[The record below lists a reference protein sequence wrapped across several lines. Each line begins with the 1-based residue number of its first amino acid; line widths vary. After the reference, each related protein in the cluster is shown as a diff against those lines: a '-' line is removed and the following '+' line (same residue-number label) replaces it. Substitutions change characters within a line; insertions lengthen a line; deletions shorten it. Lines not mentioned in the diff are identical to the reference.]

1 MTTTTVQTDTQLA
14 SRLRLAVM
22 RLARVLRQKAQDP
35 ITPSQLS
42 ALVSV
47 ERDGPVTLGDLA
59 ALEIVQPPTMTRI
72 QWVAQTSLIVYT
84 LHKGGVVLG
93 VATGLQ
99 FLPMFVG
106 GMWGGIIADR
116 YDKRVTLIWTQAL
129 QAMLAA
135 AFGALVLTHVITVW
149 QIY

>member
-47 ERDGPVTLGDLA
+47 ERDGPVTLGELA
-59 ALEIVQPPTMTRI
+59 ALESVQPPTMTRI
-72 QWVAQTSLIVYT
+72 VAALEEQGL
-84 LHKGGVVLG
+84 VVRE
-93 VATGLQ
+93 ADS
-99 FLPMFVG
+99 
-106 GMWGGIIADR
+106 ADR
-116 YDKRVTLIWTQAL
+116 RISRLHITGTGRRLLEKNRSRKTAYLASRMRGLSAEEHEVLER
-129 QAMLAA
+129 AA
-135 AFGALVLTHVITVW
+135 ALLERMTEGER
-149 QIY
+149 

>member
-47 ERDGPVTLGDLA
+47 ERDGPVTHGELA
-59 ALEIVQPPTMTRI
+59 ALESVQPPTMTRI
-72 QWVAQTSLIVYT
+72 VAALEEGGLVVREADATDRRISR
-84 LHKGGVVLG
+84 LHITAAGRKLLEKNRSRKTAYLASRMRGLSADEREVLE
-93 VATGLQ
+93 
-99 FLPMFVG
+99 
-106 GMWGGIIADR
+106 R
-116 YDKRVTLIWTQAL
+116 
-129 QAMLAA
+129 AA
-135 AFGALVLTHVITVW
+135 ALLERMTEGER
-149 QIY
+149 